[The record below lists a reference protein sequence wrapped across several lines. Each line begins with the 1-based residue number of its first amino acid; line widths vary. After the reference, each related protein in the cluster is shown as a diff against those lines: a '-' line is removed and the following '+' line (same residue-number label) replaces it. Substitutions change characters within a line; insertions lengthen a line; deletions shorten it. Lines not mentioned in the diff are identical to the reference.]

1 MSIFG
6 TGAGNLG
13 NLKRTREQTVTCIAQ
28 TEVSTKTQNPTCNP
42 EQEGWEQNNYPEQK
56 SESVPSHMLRCR
68 GSCTWG
74 SVGRLA
80 SSLRRPTCPFQGRL
94 KSGDPSKEE
103 RLGHKGPFQSG
114 QDWAISGED
123 RWAGGGGPG
132 SAGRQRGAVPPL
144 LELGLTEA
152 WERGLSSL
160 LRPRPCTAGRPQGRA
175 LIVPVSPRHPGGSAG
190 PQRSWRH
197 LRVDAGSPRPVRE
210 PGLSPSCL
218 TASSRPRNPTPA
230 TCVVPLLD

>member
-13 NLKRTREQTVTCIAQ
+13 NPKRTREQTVTCIAQ

-42 EQEGWEQNNYPEQK
+42 EEGWEKNNYPEQK

-80 SSLRRPTCPFQGRL
+80 SSLRRPTCPFQGPTL

-103 RLGHKGPFQSG
+103 RSGHKGPFQRGQGWATSG
-114 QDWAISGED
+114 GDRRVGEG
-123 RWAGGGGPG
+123 AGVGG
-132 SAGRQRGAVPPL
+132 AA
-144 LELGLTEA
+144 
-152 WERGLSSL
+152 
-160 LRPRPCTAGRPQGRA
+160 
-175 LIVPVSPRHPGGSAG
+175 
-190 PQRSWRH
+190 
-197 LRVDAGSPRPVRE
+197 AGSSI
-210 PGLSPSCL
+210 SP
-218 TASSRPRNPTPA
+218 P
-230 TCVVPLLD
+230 